1 MRERFRHA
9 YGAEPLHL
17 LVAVTTLG
25 FAGFAFV
32 YTAARPDRLAFLL
45 WFGGAIV
52 GHDLVLFWVYA
63 TVRRG
68 LEKLGASRGS
78 RDLGIRAVNHFTVP
92 AFVSALL
99 FLVWF
104 PLILGLGRT
113 VYESRVG
120 LPLEPDFFLA
130 RWLLVTA
137 VLFSASALVYL
148 ARLYRRAR
156 AADSRTDPPAPRLRR
171 NGDTL

>member
-25 FAGFAFV
+25 FAGFAFL

-52 GHDLVLFWVYA
+52 GHDLVLFWMYA

-68 LEKLGASRGS
+68 LERLGANLGPRG
-78 RDLGIRAVNHFTVP
+78 LGLRAVNHFTVP

-113 VYESRVG
+113 VYASRVG
-120 LPLEPDFFLA
+120 LPLEPGLYLA

-137 VLFSASALVYL
+137 ALFSASAMVYL
-148 ARLYRRAR
+148 ARLNRRAR
-156 AADSRTDPPAPRLRR
+156 VAA
-171 NGDTL
+171 

>member
-25 FAGFAFV
+25 FAGFAFL

-52 GHDLVLFWVYA
+52 GHDLVLFWMYA

-68 LEKLGASRGS
+68 LERLGANLGPRG
-78 RDLGIRAVNHFTVP
+78 LGLRAVNHFTV
-92 AFVSALL
+92 
-99 FLVWF
+99 
-104 PLILGLGRT
+104 LGGP

-120 LPLEPDFFLA
+120 LPLEPGLYLA

-137 VLFSASALVYL
+137 ALFSASAMVYL
-148 ARLYRRAR
+148 ARLYRH
-156 AADSRTDPPAPRLRR
+156 SRLAS
-171 NGDTL
+171 

>member
-1 MRERFRHA
+1 VRERFRHA

-63 TVRRG
+63 AVRRG

-78 RDLGIRAVNHFTVP
+78 RNLGIRAVNHFTVP

-120 LPLEPDFFLA
+120 LPLEPGLYLA

-148 ARLYRRAR
+148 ARLYRRGR
-156 AADSRTDPPAPRLRR
+156 AAASRTDPPAPRLRR

>member
-9 YGAEPLHL
+9 YGAEPFHL

-25 FAGFAFV
+25 FAGFAFL

-52 GHDLVLFWVYA
+52 GHDLVLFWMYA

-68 LEKLGASRGS
+68 LERLGANLGPRG
-78 RDLGIRAVNHFTVP
+78 LGLRAVNHFTVP
-92 AFVSALL
+92 TFVSALL

-104 PLILGLGRT
+104 PLIAGKGSGSFMRASGLSND
-113 VYESRVG
+113 VYFE
-120 LPLEPDFFLA
+120 
-130 RWLLVTA
+130 RWLL
-137 VLFSASALVYL
+137 ASAAMFTASGLVLALRARGL
-148 ARLYRRAR
+148 ARR
-156 AADSRTDPPAPRLRR
+156 
-171 NGDTL
+171 